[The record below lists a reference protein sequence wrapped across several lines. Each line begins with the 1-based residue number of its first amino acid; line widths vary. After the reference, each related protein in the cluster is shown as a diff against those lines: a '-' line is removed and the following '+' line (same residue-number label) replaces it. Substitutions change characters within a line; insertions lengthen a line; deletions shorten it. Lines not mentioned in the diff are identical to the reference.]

1 MGQQKGTMPM
11 LTHDFVSK
19 RKGYILSALI
29 NILFCY

>member
-1 MGQQKGTMPM
+1 M

-29 NILFCY
+29 NILFAISILQHDYN